1 MGLRQPRDRL
11 CSDGGGEP
19 ALQNRVDQDQA
30 IRTGVTASAIAHLTI
45 VALLVLMSEV
55 HPLGSSTES
64 IAVDIVTPQEVEA
77 EKPKAEVKPEV
88 KAEEPQLKLPETS
101 VFDQK
106 AASQQST
113 SQQSPSKQP
122 PSKQQSAAAASSP
135 AAAPAQAASAAPQAA
150 APQQAPKPQQSAA
163 SGAAPPA
170 QLGAALPGYKPPEPD
185 LSVKYNVVLGLPIDA
200 APMANPGKSDDGF
213 DATASDKADISSSV
227 IEQFRKHLKSCSKL
241 PASVQPSDH
250 IMVKL
255 RVMMTRDGRLVADP
269 AIGGGSANIKA
280 IEMLQSAIAALK
292 QCQPYK
298 MLPVDRYGEWR
309 VLDLEF
315 TPKDFSG

>member
-1 MGLRQPRDRL
+1 MGLRLPRDRL
-11 CSDGGGEP
+11 CSAGGGVP

-77 EKPKAEVKPEV
+77 EKPKP
-88 KAEEPQLKLPETS
+88 EEPQLQLPDPS
-101 VFDQK
+101 VFELK
-106 AASQQST
+106 PASQQPS
-113 SQQSPSKQP
+113 SKQP
-122 PSKQQSAAAASSP
+122 ASKQSSSKQQSAAAAPS
-135 AAAPAQAASAAPQAA
+135 AAAPAPAPPAASAASPPATSQQ
-150 APQQAPKPQQSAA
+150 QQASQPQQSAA
-163 SGAAPPA
+163 AAAAPPA
-170 QLGAALPGYKPPEPD
+170 QFGGALPGYKPPEPD
-185 LSVKYNVVLGLPIDA
+185 LSVKYNVLLGLPVDA
-200 APMANPGKSDDGF
+200 TPMVNPGKSDDGF
-213 DATASDKADISSSV
+213 DATASEKADITSSV
-227 IEQFRKHLKSCSKL
+227 IAQFRKHLKSCSKL

-255 RVMMTRDGRLVADP
+255 RVMMNQDGRLAADP
-269 AIGGGSANIKA
+269 LPVGGSANIKA

-315 TPKDFSG
+315 TPKDF

>member
-1 MGLRQPRDRL
+1 MI
-11 CSDGGGEP
+11 
-19 ALQNRVDQDQA
+19 V
-30 IRTGVTASAIAHLTI
+30 HLSI

-77 EKPKAEVKPEV
+77 EKPKPEE
-88 KAEEPQLKLPETS
+88 KAETKPAEPQLQLPDPS
-101 VFDQK
+101 VFEQK
-106 AASQQST
+106 PASQQA
-113 SQQSPSKQP
+113 PSKQP
-122 PSKQQSAAAASSP
+122 ASKQSPSKQQSAAASSA
-135 AAAPAQAASAAPQAA
+135 AAAPAPAPPAASAASPPAAPPQASQPQQGA
-150 APQQAPKPQQSAA
+150 AP
-163 SGAAPPA
+163 GAAPPA
-170 QLGAALPGYKPPEPD
+170 QFGAALPGYKPPEPD
-185 LSVKYNVVLGLPIDA
+185 LSVKYNVVLGLPVDA

-213 DATASDKADISSSV
+213 DAMASEKADISSSV
-227 IEQFRKHLKSCSKL
+227 IAQFRRHLRSCSKL

-255 RVMMTRDGRLVADP
+255 RVLMGQDGRLAAEP

>member
-1 MGLRQPRDRL
+1 MGLRLPRDRL
-11 CSDGGGEP
+11 CSAGGGVP

-30 IRTGVTASAIAHLTI
+30 IRTGITASVIAHLTI

-55 HPLGSSTES
+55 HPLGSSSES

-77 EKPKAEVKPEV
+77 EKPKPEVKP
-88 KAEEPQLKLPETS
+88 EEPQLKLPETS

-106 AASQQST
+106 PASQQSA
-113 SQQSPSKQP
+113 SQPSSSKQP
-122 PSKQQSAAAASSP
+122 PSKQSSPASASSP
-135 AAAPAQAASAAPQAA
+135 AAAPAPQAASAASQPA
-150 APQQAPKPQQSAA
+150 APQQTAQPQQ
-163 SGAAPPA
+163 GAAPGGPPPA
-170 QLGAALPGYKPPEPD
+170 QLGAALPGYKAPEPD

-255 RVMMTRDGRLVADP
+255 RVMMTQDGRLAADP

-298 MLPVDRYGEWR
+298 MLPADRYGEWR

>member
-1 MGLRQPRDRL
+1 MI
-11 CSDGGGEP
+11 
-19 ALQNRVDQDQA
+19 V
-30 IRTGVTASAIAHLTI
+30 HLTI

-77 EKPKAEVKPEV
+77 EKPKVEDKAETKP
-88 KAEEPQLKLPETS
+88 EEPQLQLPDPS
-101 VFDQK
+101 VFEQK
-106 AASQQST
+106 PASQQS
-113 SQQSPSKQP
+113 SSKQP
-122 PSKQQSAAAASSP
+122 ASKQSSSKQQSAAAASSP
-135 AAAPAQAASAAPQAA
+135 AASAPAPQAASTSSQPA
-150 APQQAPKPQQSAA
+150 APQQASPSQQPQQSAMSGGTAPSAQFGGA
-163 SGAAPPA
+163 SG
-170 QLGAALPGYKPPEPD
+170 GYRSPEPD
-185 LSVKYNVVLGLPIDA
+185 LSVKYNVLLGLPVDA
-200 APMANPGKSDDGF
+200 TPMVNPGKSDDGF
-213 DATASDKADISSSV
+213 DATASEKADITSSV
-227 IEQFRKHLKSCSKL
+227 IAQFRKHLKSCSKL

-255 RVMMTRDGRLVADP
+255 RVMMNQDGRLAADP
-269 AIGGGSANIKA
+269 LPGGGSANIKA

-315 TPKDFSG
+315 TPKDF

>member
-1 MGLRQPRDRL
+1 
-11 CSDGGGEP
+11 
-19 ALQNRVDQDQA
+19 V
-30 IRTGVTASAIAHLTI
+30 IVHLTI

-77 EKPKAEVKPEV
+77 EKPKPEV
-88 KAEEPQLKLPETS
+88 KAETKPEPQLQLPDPS
-101 VFDQK
+101 VFEQK
-106 AASQQST
+106 PA

-122 PSKQQSAAAASSP
+122 SSKQQSAEAAPSAAAPAPAPPAASAASPPAIPPQASQPQQSAAAA
-135 AAAPAQAASAAPQAA
+135 AAAPAQF
-150 APQQAPKPQQSAA
+150 
-163 SGAAPPA
+163 G
-170 QLGAALPGYKPPEPD
+170 GALPGYKPPEPD
-185 LSVKYNVVLGLPIDA
+185 LSVKYNVLLGLPVDA
-200 APMANPGKSDDGF
+200 TPMVNPGKSDDGF
-213 DATASDKADISSSV
+213 DATASEKADISSSV
-227 IEQFRKHLKSCSKL
+227 IAQFKKHLKSCSKL
-241 PASVQPSDH
+241 PTSVQPSDH

-255 RVMMTRDGRLVADP
+255 RVMMSQDGRLAADP
-269 AIGGGSANIKA
+269 LPGGGSANIKA

-298 MLPVDRYGEWR
+298 MLPADRYGEWR

>member
-1 MGLRQPRDRL
+1 MGLRLPRDRL
-11 CSDGGGEP
+11 CSDGGGVP

-30 IRTGVTASAIAHLTI
+30 IRTGVTASAIAHLSI

-77 EKPKAEVKPEV
+77 EKPKPEV

-101 VFDQK
+101 VFEQK
-106 AASQQST
+106 PASQQSA
-113 SQQSPSKQP
+113 SQQSPSTQP
-122 PSKQQSAAAASSP
+122 PSKQQSVAAASSP
-135 AAAPAQAASAAPQAA
+135 AAAPAPQAASAASQPS

-163 SGAAPPA
+163 PGVPP
-170 QLGAALPGYKPPEPD
+170 QFGAALPGYKPPEPD

-241 PASVQPSDH
+241 PGSVQPSDH

-255 RVMMTRDGRLVADP
+255 RVMMTQDGRLAADP

-298 MLPVDRYGEWR
+298 MLPADRYGEWR

-315 TPKDFSG
+315 TPKDF

>member
-255 RVMMTRDGRLVADP
+255 RVMMSQDGRLAADP
-269 AIGGGSANIKA
+269 LPGGGSANIKA

-298 MLPVDRYGEWR
+298 MLPADRYGEWR

-315 TPKDFSG
+315 TPRDFSG